1 MRSWLEI
8 PRSAASKLVPM
19 QVHTLAAPERRML
32 LEMLASERAGEDAL
46 HVGSY
51 LGRSGIAE
59 RLCAIDM
66 SEWVDD
72 DHVVFTWVGR
82 CVAEILASHLVQA
95 HAADAA

>member
-1 MRSWLEI
+1 MRTWLEI
-8 PRSAASKLVPM
+8 LRRPASNPVPM

-46 HVGSY
+46 HVGPHF
-51 LGRSGIAE
+51 GRGGIAQ

-72 DHVVFTWVGR
+72 EHVVFTWVGR
-82 CVAEILASHLVQA
+82 CVAEILASHLVPD
-95 HAADAA
+95 AADAA